1 MNDTQINI
9 LDKNTLQLHQFEEK
23 NNSYS
28 KSKLLGYDDDLK

>member
-23 NNSYS
+23 KNSYS